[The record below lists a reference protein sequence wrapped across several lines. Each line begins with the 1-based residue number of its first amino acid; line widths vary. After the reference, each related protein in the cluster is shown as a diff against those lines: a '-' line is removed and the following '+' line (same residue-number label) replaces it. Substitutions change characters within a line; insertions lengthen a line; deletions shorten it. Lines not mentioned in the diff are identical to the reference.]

1 MNDSH
6 GIPLIMNDKYQGMI
20 LDDLVV
26 HQHYD
31 EKVDVYHNKQI
42 FKGVDIY
49 LRFI

>member
-26 HQHYD
+26 HLHYD
-31 EKVDVYHNKQI
+31 EKVYVYKQI
-42 FKGVDIY
+42 FNDVDIY
-49 LRFI
+49 LKLI

>member
-6 GIPLIMNDKYQGMI
+6 GIAIIMNDKDPRII

-31 EKVDVYHNKQI
+31 EKVDVYK
-42 FKGVDIY
+42 
-49 LRFI
+49 

>member
-6 GIPLIMNDKYQGMI
+6 GIAIIMNDKGSRII

-31 EKVDVYHNKQI
+31 EKVDVYK
-42 FKGVDIY
+42 
-49 LRFI
+49 